1 MFSLNLKLIGQIYS
15 IFSYKIT
22 CLVMLLTILLT
33 IKTNTVHNQS
43 LKKCKSRKFNFFL
56 INKRVT
62 KNLDK
67 ILKYYKSTI

>member
-1 MFSLNLKLIGQIYS
+1 
-15 IFSYKIT
+15 
-22 CLVMLLTILLT
+22 MLLTILLT
-33 IKTNTVHNQS
+33 IKTNAVHNQS

-67 ILKYYKSTI
+67 ILKY